1 MSKMV
6 LVFNNGEEWSEMTE
20 EYPAYAMRITDEEY
34 EELLD
39 AGTTSMNSMLN
50 EGLRVIRDMKMDNI
64 AQQRKRRESLSNW

>member
-1 MSKMV
+1 MKPIH
-6 LVFNNGEEWSEMTE
+6 N
-20 EYPAYAMRITDEEY
+20 YAARIDYNLWCDMNKIMEH
-34 EELLD
+34 D